1 MKFLKKNNRNHN
13 YTNQVPG
20 QDFFLE
26 VPQNSESGSIVNMI
40 GQGNVKVGDTVT
52 IQFRVVEVEHYSDS
66 PEIWRARLSI

>member
-13 YTNQVPG
+13 YTNLVPG

-26 VPQNSESGSIVNMI
+26 VPQDNESGSIVNLI
-40 GQGNVKVGDTVT
+40 GQGNGKVGDTVT

-66 PEIWRARLSI
+66 PDTWRARLSI

>member
-1 MKFLKKNNRNHN
+1 MKFLKKKNRNHN
-13 YTNQVPG
+13 YTNLVPG

-26 VPQNSESGSIVNMI
+26 VPQDSESGSIVNMI

-66 PEIWRARLSI
+66 PDIWRARLSI